1 MTHISATCHRFLILS
16 LVLFFVGPARGAEG
30 AQAPAPTAGGAP
42 GGERPALP
50 DPADV
55 ATAMKRAATYF
66 RRELAFAGGYAWKW
80 TVGRGKTRTEGRES
94 PSVISMQP
102 PGTAAVG
109 TTMLDAFV
117 ATRDRLYLQA
127 AREAAAALM
136 WCQLSSGGWDA
147 DFDFNPRFARKFHF
161 RRDLDAG
168 ETEPGGR
175 QFASSLDDNK
185 TQSPLSFLLELAHRP
200 ECKGDVVLRGALDFG
215 MNGLLGAQ
223 AANGGWGQYYAGPSE
238 SGGAPQKAR
247 MPDDWPRIWPHTDYT
262 RYYTLNDNN
271 LESVVALLLRAHE
284 LEKDARYLSAATR
297 AGDFL
302 LLARFDEPQPVWA
315 QQYNHS
321 MEPAWARKFEPP
333 AVCTV
338 ESLGALRILIR
349 LWIDTGDKR
358 YIEPHAAAFA
368 WFERSRLADGQW
380 ARFYEL
386 KTNKPLYC
394 KSGTYELT
402 YDDSDLPDH
411 YGFKISDVDK
421 QIEVMERQI
430 ALGRDELLR
439 RKTASQDE
447 RYWARRAKGLASQAR
462 SAMATQKDGGYW
474 LKDDWIDAGEF
485 IRNMQAMISYV
496 EAATT
501 GGKAFDAIRAKEN
514 GAQRPQP
521 K

>member
-1 MTHISATCHRFLILS
+1 MNHMSATCFRCLILTLALS
-16 LVLFFVGPARGAEG
+16 VVGPGHGAG
-30 AQAPAPTAGGAP
+30 SAQPPAPTTGGTP
-42 GGERPALP
+42 SEERPLLP

-55 ATAMKRAATYF
+55 AKAMKRAATYY

-102 PGTAAVG
+102 PGTASVG
-109 TTMLDAFV
+109 MTMLDAFV

-147 DFDFNPRFARKFHF
+147 DFDFDPRFSRKFHF

-175 QFASSLDDNK
+175 RSASSLDDHK
-185 TQSPLSFLLELAHRP
+185 TQSPLSFLLELAHLP
-200 ECKGDVVLRGALDFG
+200 ECKNDAVLSGALDFG

-223 AANGGWGQYYAGPSE
+223 AANGGWGQCYAGPAE
-238 SGGAPQKAR
+238 GVAAPQKAR
-247 MPDDWPRIWPHTDYT
+247 MPDDWPRIWPHVDYT

-284 LEKDARYLSAATR
+284 LEEDARYLTAAKR

-302 LLARFDEPQPVWA
+302 LMAQFAEPQPVWA

-338 ESLGALRILIR
+338 ESLGVLRILIR

-368 WFERSRLADGQW
+368 WFQRSRLADGQW

-394 KSGTYELT
+394 KSGSYELT

-411 YGFKISDVDK
+411 YGFKVGDLDK
-421 QIEVMERQI
+421 QIEAMAKQI

-439 RKTASQDE
+439 RKTAPRDE
-447 RYWARRAKGLASQAR
+447 RYWARRAKGLGSQVR
-462 SAMATQKDGGYW
+462 SAMATLKDGGYW
-474 LKDDWIDAGEF
+474 LKGDWIDAGEF
-485 IRNMQAMISYV
+485 IRNMQAMMGYV
-496 EAATT
+496 EGATK
-501 GGKAFDAIRAKEN
+501 GGKVFDAIRAKANSVE
-514 GAQRPQP
+514 GTER